1 MIWKFLLKHPRMN
14 TMGKLIMLK
23 PSDKHL
29 DVPYALF
36 YINVFHTTTKSQR
49 CDTEVGVAVPWPY
62 AAVTPSLLRS
72 RISRQLKS
80 QVENPYLS

>member
-1 MIWKFLLKHPRMN
+1 MN

-49 CDTEVGVAVPWPY
+49 CDTEVGVAVPSP
-62 AAVTPSLLRS
+62 TQP
-72 RISRQLKS
+72 
-80 QVENPYLS
+80 